1 MNLTE
6 DHIKNALKNV
16 KYPGFTRD
24 IVSFGIVKNV
34 EIEDSNVKISLVLPK
49 PDGELEENIKQA
61 VKKTV
66 LELPGVNGL
75 EINSESRPPK
85 TPAGQAKPDEP
96 KEKKISNIKYFI
108 AVASGKGGVGKST
121 VAVNLALAA
130 SKLRKNVGLM
140 DADIWGPSTPIMM
153 GTNDK
158 PTTNDRK
165 KLNPIEKFGINLMSI
180 GFLINEDDTVIWRG
194 PMVHSAI
201 KQFLEDVDWK
211 ETEYLFVDLPPGTGD
226 SQLSLIQSAP
236 ITGGIIVTTPQDVA
250 LLDVKRGVQMFRK
263 LNVPVLGIVENMS
276 HLNCPHCSKEI
287 DVFSRGGGYKMA
299 EKFDIP
305 FLGEIPIDPE
315 IRKGGDYGNPI
326 VLSQPGSEV
335 SKSFTTIAEEILNK
349 IEQN

>member
-6 DHIKNALKNV
+6 DQIKNALKNV
-16 KYPGFTRD
+16 RYPGFTRD
-24 IVSFGIVKNV
+24 IISFGIVKNV
-34 EIEDSNVKISLVLPK
+34 EIVDSNVKISLVLPK
-49 PDGELEENIKQA
+49 PDGQLEEKIKQA
-61 VKKTV
+61 VKKTI

-75 EINSESRPPK
+75 EISSETRPAK
-85 TPAGQAKPDEP
+85 APAGQASPGEP

-121 VAVNLALAA
+121 VAVNLALAT
-130 SKLRKNVGLM
+130 SKLRNNVGLM
-140 DADIWGPSTPIMM
+140 DADIWGPSIPMMM

-158 PTTNDRK
+158 PKTNDKK

-180 GFLINEDDTVIWRG
+180 GFLISEDDTVIWRG

-211 ETEYLFVDLPPGTGD
+211 ETKYLFIDLPPGTGD

-236 ITGGIIVTTPQDVA
+236 ITGGIIVTTPQDIA

-263 LNVPVLGIVENMS
+263 LNVPILGIVENMS
-276 HLNCPHCSKEI
+276 YLDCPHCSKEI
-287 DVFSRGGGYKMA
+287 DIFGRGGGFKMA

-315 IRKGGDYGNPI
+315 IRKSGDYGNPI
-326 VLSQPGSEV
+326 VLSQPSSDV
-335 SKSFTTIAEEILNK
+335 AKSFTTIAEEILKN

>member
-1 MNLTE
+1 MSLTE
-6 DHIKNALKNV
+6 DHIKNALKKV

-24 IVSFGIVKNV
+24 IVSFGIVKSV
-34 EIEDSNVKISLVLPK
+34 EVDDSNVKVSLVLPK
-49 PDGELEENIKQA
+49 PDNELEENIKQA

-75 EINSESRPPK
+75 EISSEARPSK
-85 TPAGQAKPDEP
+85 APAGQARPEEP
-96 KEKKISNIKYFI
+96 EEKKISNIKYFI

-121 VAVNLALAA
+121 VAVNLALAT
-130 SKLRKNVGLM
+130 SKLRDNIGLM

-153 GTNDK
+153 GTNEK
-158 PTTNDRK
+158 PTTTDRK

-180 GFLINEDDTVIWRG
+180 GFLISEDDTVIWRG

-211 ETEYLFVDLPPGTGD
+211 NTEYLFIDLPPGTGD

-263 LNVPVLGIVENMS
+263 LNVHVLGIVENMS
-276 HLNCPHCSKEI
+276 HLNCPHCSGEI
-287 DVFSRGGGYKMA
+287 DVFSRGGGFKMA
-299 EKFDIP
+299 EKFDLP

-326 VLSQPGSEV
+326 VLSDPNSEV
-335 SKSFTTIAEEILNK
+335 SKSFTNIAEQILKK